1 MSSLQDMSSFLFIGM
16 TMTKAKVAQSNAVI
30 YSW

>member
-1 MSSLQDMSSFLFIGM
+1 M
-16 TMTKAKVAQSNAVI
+16 TMTKAKVAQSNAFI